1 MSYKSLFT
9 PGRIGPLEIPNRL
22 IVAAMGVNLSEEGG
36 FWGQRILDFHQEQAR
51 GGAGL
56 ILSGACGVMYP
67 VGQVQEWQVAIS
79 EDEYIAGLKRVV
91 EAVHRHGS
99 RFGVQ
104 LHQGGLNAVDDTVAG
119 RSRWCPSEPEFNA
132 GDFADGLLPSEL
144 QVLAST
150 GIPSYRVLTRED
162 IQELVQAF
170 ADGAR
175 RAVLAGCDTVEV
187 HGGHGYVPSSFLSP
201 KSNRRTD
208 EYGGGLEN
216 RARLLLEI
224 VRAVRTEVGPDYPVI
239 VKIDSREV
247 GKAGGITLEDAKVTA
262 QWLEQAGADAI
273 TVSAYHDS
281 SKGKMH
287 SASNV
292 PHEPNCHLA
301 AAAAIREV
309 LNIPVIAL
317 GRVEAEHADREIG
330 AGRFEFL
337 AMGRKLLADPHLPRK
352 LKEGRADEVRPC
364 VYCYSCVSAI
374 YKRERMY
381 CAVNPECGREY
392 LRGQAPW
399 ASSAKRI
406 VVVGGGPAGMEA
418 ARRLSSV
425 GHEVILL
432 ERGDRLGGTLRFAA
446 LAYPANERLLDW
458 LCLQVESMGIDVRLK
473 TAATPELIASMAPDH
488 VVVATGARRDLP
500 PIPGSEQPH
509 VFSGDDMRNLVLGM
523 HSESV
528 REKTSLFTR
537 LATRVGATTGLT
549 SNLGFVRKATRIWMP
564 LGKNIVI
571 IGGELVGL
579 ELAEFLV
586 ERGRKVAVIDETPK
600 FGAGLA
606 LVRRLRILAELREH
620 QVEMHR
626 GVTDIRIESGKV
638 CFSASDGDS
647 HAVVA
652 DEVIVAK
659 GATGDST
666 QAQALRAAGL
676 TVHEIG
682 DGCGVGYIEGAMR
695 SAMEVADTINAEL
708 G

>member
-9 PGRIGPLEIPNRL
+9 PGRIGPLEISNRL
-22 IVAAMGVNLSEEGG
+22 IVAAMGVNFSEEGG
-36 FWGQRILDFHQEQAR
+36 FWGQRILEFHQEQAW

-67 VGQVQEWQVAIS
+67 IGQVQEWQVAIS
-79 EDEYIAGLKRVV
+79 EDEHIAGLKRVV
-91 EAVHRHGS
+91 HAVHSHGS

-119 RSRWCPSEPEFNA
+119 RPRWCPSEPESKA

-144 QVLAST
+144 QVLTST
-150 GIPSYRVLTRED
+150 GIPTYRVLTRED

-175 RAVLAGCDTVEV
+175 RAMSAGCDTVEV

-208 EYGGGLEN
+208 EYGGSLEN

-224 VRAVRTEVGPDYPVI
+224 VRAVRAEVGPDYPVI

-392 LRGQAPW
+392 LRGQAPR

-600 FGAGLA
+600 FGEGLA

-620 QVEMHR
+620 GVNMHPAAT
-626 GVTDIRIESGKV
+626 GVHIESGKV
-638 CFSASDGDS
+638 CFISQDGKPQT
-647 HAVVA
+647 VVA

-666 QAQALRAAGL
+666 PAEAFRAAGL
-676 TVHEIG
+676 RVHEIG

-695 SAMEVADTINAEL
+695 SAMEVVDTINAGL

>member
-9 PGRIGPLEIPNRL
+9 PGQIGPLEIPNRL
-22 IVAAMGVNLSEEGG
+22 IVSAMGVNLSEEGG

-67 VGQVQEWQVAIS
+67 IGQVQEWQVGIS
-79 EDEYIAGLKRVV
+79 EDEHIAGLKRVV
-91 EAVHRHGS
+91 EAVHGHGS

-119 RSRWCPSEPEFNA
+119 RSRWCPSEPEFDA

-150 GIPSYRVLTRED
+150 GVPSYRVLTRED

-175 RAVLAGCDTVEV
+175 RAMSAGCDTVEV

-208 EYGGGLEN
+208 EYGGSLEN

-224 VRAVRTEVGPDYPVI
+224 VRAVRAEVGPDYPVI

-247 GKAGGITLEDAKVTA
+247 GKEGGITLEDAKATA

-273 TVSAYHDS
+273 TVSAYHDF

-292 PHEPNCHLA
+292 PHKPNSHLA

-317 GRVEAEHADREIG
+317 GRVEAEYADREID

-392 LRGQAPW
+392 LRGQAPR
-399 ASSAKRI
+399 AASAKRI

-418 ARRLSSV
+418 ARRLSIV

-432 ERGDRLGGTLRFAA
+432 EKGDRLGGTLRFAA

-458 LCLQVESMGIDVRLK
+458 LCLQVNFMGIDVRLK

-500 PIPGSEQPH
+500 PIPGSELPH

-523 HSESV
+523 HSGSV

-537 LATRVGATTGLT
+537 VATRVGATTGLT

-600 FGAGLA
+600 FGEGLA

-620 QVEMHR
+620 QVKMHP
-626 GVTDIRIESGKV
+626 GVTDIRIDSGKV
-638 CFSASDGDS
+638 CFSGSDGDS

-695 SAMEVADTINAEL
+695 SAMEVADTINAEF

>member
-9 PGRIGPLEIPNRL
+9 PGRIGPLEISNRL
-22 IVAAMGVNLSEEGG
+22 IVAAMGVNFSEEGG
-36 FWGQRILDFHQEQAR
+36 FWGQRILEFHQEQAW

-67 VGQVQEWQVAIS
+67 IGQVQEWQVAIS
-79 EDEYIAGLKRVV
+79 EDEHIAGLKRVV
-91 EAVHRHGS
+91 HAVHSHGS

-119 RSRWCPSEPEFNA
+119 RPRWCPSEPESKA

-144 QVLAST
+144 QVLTST
-150 GIPSYRVLTRED
+150 GIPTYRVLTRED

-175 RAVLAGCDTVEV
+175 RAMSAGCDTVEV

-208 EYGGGLEN
+208 EYGGSLEN

-224 VRAVRTEVGPDYPVI
+224 VRAVRAEVGPDYPVI

-247 GKAGGITLEDAKVTA
+247 GKEGGITLEDAKTTA

-273 TVSAYHDS
+273 TVSAYHDI

-292 PHEPNCHLA
+292 PHEPNSNLA
-301 AAAAIREV
+301 AAAAIRGV

-317 GRVEAEHADREIG
+317 GRVEAEHADREID
-330 AGRFEFL
+330 AGRIDFL

-352 LKEGRADEVRPC
+352 LQEGRADEVRPC
-364 VYCYSCVSAI
+364 IYCYSCVSAI

-392 LRGQAPW
+392 LRAHTPPAVRTG
-399 ASSAKRI
+399 RI

-418 ARRLSSV
+418 ARRLSGD

-432 ERGDRLGGTLRFAA
+432 EKGDRLGGTLRFAA
-446 LAYPANERLLDW
+446 LAYRANERLLDW
-458 LCLQVESMGIDVRLK
+458 LCLQVNSLGIDVRLK
-473 TAATPELIASMAPDH
+473 TAATPELIVSLAPDH

-500 PIPGSEQPH
+500 PIPGSELPQ

-523 HSESV
+523 HSERV
-528 REKTSLFTR
+528 KEKTSLFTR
-537 LATRVGATTGLT
+537 IATSVGATTGIT
-549 SNLGFVRKATRIWMP
+549 ANLGFVRKATRMWMP

-600 FGAGLA
+600 FGEGLA

-620 QVEMHR
+620 GVNMHPAAT
-626 GVTDIRIESGKV
+626 GVHIESGKV
-638 CFSASDGDS
+638 CFISQDGKPQT
-647 HAVVA
+647 VVA

-666 QAQALRAAGL
+666 PAEAFRAAGL
-676 TVHEIG
+676 RVHEIG

-695 SAMEVADTINAEL
+695 SAMEVVDTINAGL

>member
-1 MSYKSLFT
+1 
-9 PGRIGPLEIPNRL
+9 
-22 IVAAMGVNLSEEGG
+22 
-36 FWGQRILDFHQEQAR
+36 
-51 GGAGL
+51 
-56 ILSGACGVMYP
+56 
-67 VGQVQEWQVAIS
+67 
-79 EDEYIAGLKRVV
+79 
-91 EAVHRHGS
+91 
-99 RFGVQ
+99 
-104 LHQGGLNAVDDTVAG
+104 
-119 RSRWCPSEPEFNA
+119 
-132 GDFADGLLPSEL
+132 
-144 QVLAST
+144 
-150 GIPSYRVLTRED
+150 
-162 IQELVQAF
+162 
-170 ADGAR
+170 
-175 RAVLAGCDTVEV
+175 
-187 HGGHGYVPSSFLSP
+187 
-201 KSNRRTD
+201 
-208 EYGGGLEN
+208 
-216 RARLLLEI
+216 
-224 VRAVRTEVGPDYPVI
+224 
-239 VKIDSREV
+239 
-247 GKAGGITLEDAKVTA
+247 
-262 QWLEQAGADAI
+262 
-273 TVSAYHDS
+273 
-281 SKGKMH
+281 
-287 SASNV
+287 
-292 PHEPNCHLA
+292 
-301 AAAAIREV
+301 
-309 LNIPVIAL
+309 
-317 GRVEAEHADREIG
+317 
-330 AGRFEFL
+330 
-337 AMGRKLLADPHLPRK
+337 
-352 LKEGRADEVRPC
+352 
-364 VYCYSCVSAI
+364 
-374 YKRERMY
+374 
-381 CAVNPECGREY
+381 
-392 LRGQAPW
+392 
-399 ASSAKRI
+399 
-406 VVVGGGPAGMEA
+406 
-418 ARRLSSV
+418 
-425 GHEVILL
+425 
-432 ERGDRLGGTLRFAA
+432 
-446 LAYPANERLLDW
+446 
-458 LCLQVESMGIDVRLK
+458 RLK